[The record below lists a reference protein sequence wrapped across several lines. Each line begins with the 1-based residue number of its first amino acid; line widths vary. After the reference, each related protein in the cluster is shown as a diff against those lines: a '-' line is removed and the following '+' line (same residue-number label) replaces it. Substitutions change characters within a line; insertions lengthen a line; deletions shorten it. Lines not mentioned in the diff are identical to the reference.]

1 MKQKSQE
8 TLRCM
13 KTILK
18 IVKKFGTAYL
28 NVMTCNAEAMLRYGM
43 PTM

>member
-13 KTILK
+13 KTIFK

-28 NVMTCNAEAMLRYGM
+28 NVMTRNAEAMLRYGM